1 MENPIAKFRIS
12 TASFAFVLSL
22 LLANCASAEVAID
35 VEVAMLPGVPI
46 TAPQAWAERLGKL
59 GLARVQIRS
68 ARGKEKPEAT
78 LHESGTR
85 VMVLAVLTPRNELIV
100 PQHKFRAGDVAKL
113 RDYFE
118 GLPRELVE
126 AGITRGPFRLTEEE
140 FDKVFVNLAKPL
152 GMSTKG
158 KNAATVLAHCERVF
172 QLPVKRAA
180 NAELLLATAPPLRM
194 ELEGFSAGT
203 ALAIALR
210 SAGLTFRPVNEPAG
224 QLDLEVAPY
233 QRGAEAWPTGWKLE
247 ESPRTL
253 APRIYEAV
261 NIEIEGY
268 TLATAL
274 AAIGPRL
281 QVAIVMDEWILDR
294 LEIDPAEMQ
303 VKLPRKKT
311 TLKSA
316 VDGMLSQARLAGELR
331 VDDSGALFLWVT
343 QYGPDSR
350 PASQ

>member
-1 MENPIAKFRIS
+1 MHKVTVTNRIVS
-12 TASFAFVLSL
+12 LILSL
-22 LLANCASAEVAID
+22 LLANYASAEVAID

-46 TAPQAWAERLGKL
+46 TAPQEWAERLGKL

-78 LHESGTR
+78 LNETGIR
-85 VMVLAVLTPRNELIV
+85 VMVLAVLTPRDELIV
-100 PQHKFRAGDVAKL
+100 PKHRFRAGDVAKL

-118 GLPRELVE
+118 GLPRELAE
-126 AGITRGPFRLTEEE
+126 ARIARGPFRLTEEE
-140 FDKVFVNLAKPL
+140 FDKVFVDLAKPL

-172 QLPVKRAA
+172 QLPVERAV
-180 NAELLLATAPPLRM
+180 NAELLLATAPPLSL
-194 ELEGFSAGT
+194 ELAGFSAGT

-210 SAGLTFRPVNEPAG
+210 SAGFTFRPVNEPAG
-224 QLDLEVAPY
+224 QLHLEVAPY
-233 QRGAEAWPTGWKLE
+233 QRGAEAWPTGWEME

-253 APRIYEAV
+253 APQIYEAV

-274 AAIGPRL
+274 AALGPRL
-281 QVAIVMDEWILDR
+281 QVAIVMDEWILER
-294 LEIDPAEMQ
+294 LEIDPAKIQ